1 MPVEWMESRLG
12 PAHLLSVGHSWPS
25 YLGFKE
31 QNAGGPGQPQ
41 GIQKVG
47 SEPLGNRSHLNE
59 PQWDR

>member
-41 GIQKVG
+41 GIQRWAQNPW
-47 SEPLGNRSHLNE
+47 ETDPI
-59 PQWDR
+59 